1 MDSSDAAE
9 LIAELREDR
18 SEKAD
23 EAHFANRAALLI
35 AGMAAVL
42 AIGGLGGGNATD
54 DMMIGNIRAS
64 DTWAFYQAKTIRQ
77 TAYEIA
83 AAELESRLSG
93 ASGRQAEDLNARIAK
108 YRGKIARYDD
118 EPDPAAPDDPLKGEG
133 KKQLMAQAKAFE
145 AVRDR
150 ASEQDNNFDYAEVV
164 LQLAL
169 VLGSVAILAGNRT
182 VLAVSALLGA
192 IGTVLTINGFLLLV
206 ALPF

>member
-1 MDSSDAAE
+1 MDSNDAAE

-23 EAHFANRAALLI
+23 EANFANRAALLI
-35 AGMAAVL
+35 AAMAAVL

-64 DTWAFYQAKTIRQ
+64 DTWAFYQAKNIRQ
-77 TAYEIA
+77 TAYEIE
-83 AAELESRLSG
+83 AAELESRLVG
-93 ASGRQAEDLNARIAK
+93 ASGAQAEDLNGRIAK
-108 YRGKIARYDD
+108 YRAKVARYDD
-118 EPDPAAPDDPLKGEG
+118 EPDPAAPGDPLKGEG

-145 AVRDR
+145 AMRDR

-182 VLAVSALLGA
+182 VLTVSAILGA
-192 IGTVLTINGFLLLV
+192 IGTILTVNGFFLLF
-206 ALPF
+206 ALPV